1 VLFGKRYFGKKYLTH
16 PLPHPEKMTNL
27 LKSLYDILK
36 ISTKIKKREEL
47 EKHIIIEAVN
57 ECGEKR
63 YIQVKKPIDSERL
76 ENARILYRK
85 SKKLI
90 SFLSRSS
97 ADDETFR
104 MVLDLHEKIRN
115 ARYTNEDVD
124 DLFDEFEEMKKNI
137 KRMSISNMN
146 LSSLEFVK

>member
-1 VLFGKRYFGKKYLTH
+1 
-16 PLPHPEKMTNL
+16 MTNL

-63 YIQVKKPIDSERL
+63 YIQVKKSIDSERL
-76 ENARILYRK
+76 ENARTLYRK

-104 MVLDLHEKIRN
+104 MVLDLHEKIKN

-124 DLFDEFEEMKKNI
+124 DLFDEFEEMKKDI
-137 KRMSISNMN
+137 KNMSISNMN
-146 LSSLEFVK
+146 LSSLEFVI

>member
-1 VLFGKRYFGKKYLTH
+1 
-16 PLPHPEKMTNL
+16 MTNL

-57 ECGEKR
+57 ECGEQR

-104 MVLDLHEKIRN
+104 MVLDLHEKIKN

>member
-1 VLFGKRYFGKKYLTH
+1 
-16 PLPHPEKMTNL
+16 MTNL

-76 ENARILYRK
+76 ENVRILYRK

-104 MVLDLHEKIRN
+104 MVLDLHEKIKN

-124 DLFDEFEEMKKNI
+124 DLFDEFEEMKKDI
-137 KRMSISNMN
+137 KNMSISNMN
-146 LSSLEFVK
+146 LSSLEFVI

>member
-1 VLFGKRYFGKKYLTH
+1 
-16 PLPHPEKMTNL
+16 MTNL

-137 KRMSISNMN
+137 KMMSISNMN

>member
-1 VLFGKRYFGKKYLTH
+1 
-16 PLPHPEKMTNL
+16 MTNL

-57 ECGEKR
+57 ECGEQR

-104 MVLDLHEKIRN
+104 MVLDLHEKIKN
-115 ARYTNEDVD
+115 ARYTNEDID

-137 KRMSISNMN
+137 KNMSISNMN
-146 LSSLEFVK
+146 LSSLEFVI

>member
-1 VLFGKRYFGKKYLTH
+1 
-16 PLPHPEKMTNL
+16 MTNL

-57 ECGEKR
+57 ECGEQR
-63 YIQVKKPIDSERL
+63 YIQVKKPIDSEQL
-76 ENARILYRK
+76 ENIRILYRK

-104 MVLDLHEKIRN
+104 MVLDLHEKIKN

>member
-104 MVLDLHEKIRN
+104 MVLDLHEKIKN

>member
-1 VLFGKRYFGKKYLTH
+1 
-16 PLPHPEKMTNL
+16 MTNL

-36 ISTKIKKREEL
+36 ISTKNKKREEL

-63 YIQVKKPIDSERL
+63 YIQVKKPIDSEQL
-76 ENARILYRK
+76 ENVRILYRK

-104 MVLDLHEKIRN
+104 MVLDLHEKIKN
-115 ARYTNEDVD
+115 ARYTNRDID
-124 DLFDEFEEMKKNI
+124 DLFDEFEEMKKDI
-137 KRMSISNMN
+137 KKMSISNMN
-146 LSSLEFVK
+146 LSSLEFIK

>member
-1 VLFGKRYFGKKYLTH
+1 
-16 PLPHPEKMTNL
+16 M
-27 LKSLYDILK
+27 
-36 ISTKIKKREEL
+36 KKREEEV

-63 YIQVKKPIDSERL
+63 YIQVKKTIDSERL
-76 ENARILYRK
+76 ENVRILYRK

-90 SFLSRSS
+90 SLLSRSS

-104 MVLDLHEKIRN
+104 MILDLHEKIKN
-115 ARYTNEDVD
+115 ARYTNEDID

-146 LSSLEFVK
+146 LSLSLIHI

>member
-1 VLFGKRYFGKKYLTH
+1 
-16 PLPHPEKMTNL
+16 MTNL

-36 ISTKIKKREEL
+36 ISTKMKKEEEV

-57 ECGEKR
+57 DCGEQR
-63 YIQVKKPIDSERL
+63 YIQVKKPIDSEQL
-76 ENARILYRK
+76 ENIRILYRK

-104 MVLDLHEKIRN
+104 MVLDLHEKIKN
-115 ARYTNEDVD
+115 ARYTNRDID
-124 DLFDEFEEMKKNI
+124 DLFDEFEEMKKDI
-137 KRMSISNMN
+137 KKMSISNMN

>member
-1 VLFGKRYFGKKYLTH
+1 
-16 PLPHPEKMTNL
+16 MTNL

-76 ENARILYRK
+76 ENVRILYRK

-90 SFLSRSS
+90 SLLSRSS

-104 MVLDLHEKIRN
+104 MVLDLHEKIKN

-124 DLFDEFEEMKKNI
+124 DLFDEFEEMKKDI
-137 KRMSISNMN
+137 KNMSISNMN
-146 LSSLEFVK
+146 LSSLEFVI

>member
-1 VLFGKRYFGKKYLTH
+1 
-16 PLPHPEKMTNL
+16 MTNL
-27 LKSLYDILK
+27 LKSLYDILN
-36 ISTKIKKREEL
+36 ISTKMKKREEEV

-63 YIQVKKPIDSERL
+63 YIQVKKTIDSERL
-76 ENARILYRK
+76 ENVRILYRK

-90 SFLSRSS
+90 SLLSRSS

-104 MVLDLHEKIRN
+104 MILDLHEKIKN
-115 ARYTNEDVD
+115 ARYTNEDID

-146 LSSLEFVK
+146 LSSLELLK

>member
-1 VLFGKRYFGKKYLTH
+1 
-16 PLPHPEKMTNL
+16 MTNL

-36 ISTKIKKREEL
+36 ISTKMKKQEEF
-47 EKHIIIEAVN
+47 EKYIIIEAVN
-57 ECGEKR
+57 ECGEQR

-76 ENARILYRK
+76 ENVRILYRK

-104 MVLDLHEKIRN
+104 MVLDLHEKIKN

-124 DLFDEFEEMKKNI
+124 DLFDEFEEMKKDI
-137 KRMSISNMN
+137 KNMSISNMN
-146 LSSLEFVK
+146 LSSLEFVI

>member
-1 VLFGKRYFGKKYLTH
+1 
-16 PLPHPEKMTNL
+16 MTNL

-63 YIQVKKPIDSERL
+63 YIQVKKPRDSERL
-76 ENARILYRK
+76 ENVRILYRK

-104 MVLDLHEKIRN
+104 MVLDLHEKIKN

-124 DLFDEFEEMKKNI
+124 DLFDEFEEMKKDI
-137 KRMSISNMN
+137 KNMSISNMN
-146 LSSLEFVK
+146 LSSLEFVI

>member
-1 VLFGKRYFGKKYLTH
+1 
-16 PLPHPEKMTNL
+16 MTNL

-47 EKHIIIEAVN
+47 EKYIIIEAVN
-57 ECGEKR
+57 ECGEQR

-76 ENARILYRK
+76 ENVRILYRK

-104 MVLDLHEKIRN
+104 MVLDLHEKIKN

-124 DLFDEFEEMKKNI
+124 DLFDEFEEMKKDI
-137 KRMSISNMN
+137 KNMSISNMN
-146 LSSLEFVK
+146 LSSLEFVI

>member
-1 VLFGKRYFGKKYLTH
+1 
-16 PLPHPEKMTNL
+16 MTNL

-47 EKHIIIEAVN
+47 EKHIIIEALN
-57 ECGEKR
+57 ECGEQR
-63 YIQVKKPIDSERL
+63 YIQVKKTIDSERL
-76 ENARILYRK
+76 ENVRILYRK

-104 MVLDLHEKIRN
+104 MVLDLHEKIKN

-146 LSSLEFVK
+146 LSSLEFVI

>member
-1 VLFGKRYFGKKYLTH
+1 MKKQ
-16 PLPHPEKMTNL
+16 
-27 LKSLYDILK
+27 
-36 ISTKIKKREEL
+36 EEEV

-76 ENARILYRK
+76 GNVRILYKK

-90 SFLSRSS
+90 SLSRSS

-104 MVLDLHEKIRN
+104 MVLDLHERIKN
-115 ARYTNEDVD
+115 ARYTNEDID
-124 DLFDEFEEMKKNI
+124 DLLDEFEEMKKNI

-146 LSSLEFVK
+146 LSSLELLK

>member
-1 VLFGKRYFGKKYLTH
+1 
-16 PLPHPEKMTNL
+16 MTNL

-85 SKKLI
+85 SKKFI

>member
-57 ECGEKR
+57 ECGEQR

-104 MVLDLHEKIRN
+104 MVLDLHEKIKN

>member
-1 VLFGKRYFGKKYLTH
+1 
-16 PLPHPEKMTNL
+16 MTNL
-27 LKSLYDILK
+27 LKSLNDILK
-36 ISTKIKKREEL
+36 ISTKMKKEEEV

-57 ECGEKR
+57 ECGEQR
-63 YIQVKKPIDSERL
+63 YIQVKKPIDSEQL
-76 ENARILYRK
+76 ENIRILYRK

-104 MVLDLHEKIRN
+104 MVLDLHEKIKN
-115 ARYTNEDVD
+115 ARYTNRDID
-124 DLFDEFEEMKKNI
+124 DLFDEFEEMKKDI
-137 KRMSISNMN
+137 KKMSISNMN

>member
-1 VLFGKRYFGKKYLTH
+1 
-16 PLPHPEKMTNL
+16 MTNL

-36 ISTKIKKREEL
+36 ISTKMKKQEEEV

-76 ENARILYRK
+76 GNVRILYKK

-104 MVLDLHEKIRN
+104 MVLDLHERIKN
-115 ARYTNEDVD
+115 ARYTNEDID
-124 DLFDEFEEMKKNI
+124 DLLDEFEEMKKNI

-146 LSSLEFVK
+146 LSSLELLK

>member
-1 VLFGKRYFGKKYLTH
+1 
-16 PLPHPEKMTNL
+16 MTNL

>member
-1 VLFGKRYFGKKYLTH
+1 
-16 PLPHPEKMTNL
+16 MTNL

-63 YIQVKKPIDSERL
+63 YIQVKKPIDSEQL
-76 ENARILYRK
+76 ENIRILYRK

-104 MVLDLHEKIRN
+104 MVLDLHEKIKN

>member
-1 VLFGKRYFGKKYLTH
+1 
-16 PLPHPEKMTNL
+16 MTNL

-76 ENARILYRK
+76 ENVRILYRK

-104 MVLDLHEKIRN
+104 MVLDLHEKIKN

-124 DLFDEFEEMKKNI
+124 DLFDEFEEMKKDVKN
-137 KRMSISNMN
+137 MSISNMN
-146 LSSLEFVK
+146 LSSLEFVI

>member
-1 VLFGKRYFGKKYLTH
+1 
-16 PLPHPEKMTNL
+16 MTNL

-76 ENARILYRK
+76 ENAHILYRK

-104 MVLDLHEKIRN
+104 MVLDLHEKIKN

>member
-1 VLFGKRYFGKKYLTH
+1 
-16 PLPHPEKMTNL
+16 MTNL

-36 ISTKIKKREEL
+36 ISTKMKKEEEV

-57 ECGEKR
+57 ECGEQR
-63 YIQVKKPIDSERL
+63 YIQVKKPIDSEQL
-76 ENARILYRK
+76 ENIRILYRK

-104 MVLDLHEKIRN
+104 MVLDLHEKIKN
-115 ARYTNEDVD
+115 ARYTNRDID
-124 DLFDEFEEMKKNI
+124 DLFDEFEEMKKDI
-137 KRMSISNMN
+137 KKMSISNMN

>member
-1 VLFGKRYFGKKYLTH
+1 
-16 PLPHPEKMTNL
+16 MTNL

-57 ECGEKR
+57 ECGEQR

-104 MVLDLHEKIRN
+104 MVLDLHEKIKN

-124 DLFDEFEEMKKNI
+124 DLFDEFEEMKKDI
-137 KRMSISNMN
+137 KNMSISNMN
-146 LSSLEFVK
+146 LSSLEFVI

>member
-1 VLFGKRYFGKKYLTH
+1 
-16 PLPHPEKMTNL
+16 MTNL

-47 EKHIIIEAVN
+47 EKYIIIEAVN
-57 ECGEKR
+57 ECGEQR

-104 MVLDLHEKIRN
+104 MVLDLHEKIKN

>member
-1 VLFGKRYFGKKYLTH
+1 
-16 PLPHPEKMTNL
+16 MTNL

-57 ECGEKR
+57 ECGEQR

-104 MVLDLHEKIRN
+104 MVLDLHEKIKN

-146 LSSLEFVK
+146 LSSLEFVI

>member
-1 VLFGKRYFGKKYLTH
+1 
-16 PLPHPEKMTNL
+16 MTNI

>member
-1 VLFGKRYFGKKYLTH
+1 VLFGKKYFEKKYLTH

-27 LKSLYDILK
+27 LKSLYDILT
-36 ISTKIKKREEL
+36 ISTKMKKQEEF
-47 EKHIIIEAVN
+47 EKYIIIEAVN
-57 ECGEKR
+57 ECGEQR

-76 ENARILYRK
+76 ENVRILYRK

-104 MVLDLHEKIRN
+104 MVLDLHEKIKN
-115 ARYTNEDVD
+115 ARYTNEDAD

-146 LSSLEFVK
+146 LSSLELLK

>member
-1 VLFGKRYFGKKYLTH
+1 
-16 PLPHPEKMTNL
+16 MTNL

-36 ISTKIKKREEL
+36 ISTKMKKQEEF
-47 EKHIIIEAVN
+47 EKYIIIEAVN
-57 ECGEKR
+57 ECGEQR
-63 YIQVKKPIDSERL
+63 YIQVKKPIDSEQL
-76 ENARILYRK
+76 ENIRILYRK

-104 MVLDLHEKIRN
+104 MVLDLHEKIKN
-115 ARYTNEDVD
+115 ARYTNRDID
-124 DLFDEFEEMKKNI
+124 DLFDEFEEMKKDI
-137 KRMSISNMN
+137 KKMSISNMN

>member
-1 VLFGKRYFGKKYLTH
+1 
-16 PLPHPEKMTNL
+16 MTNL

-97 ADDETFR
+97 ADDDETFR